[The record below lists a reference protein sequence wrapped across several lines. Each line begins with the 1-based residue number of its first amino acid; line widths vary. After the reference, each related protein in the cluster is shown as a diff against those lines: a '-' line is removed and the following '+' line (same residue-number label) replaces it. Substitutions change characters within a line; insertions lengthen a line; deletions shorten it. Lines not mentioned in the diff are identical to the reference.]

1 MLGSF
6 NLLQSADVKKAS
18 SLYSISDAEMGAR
31 AKELGITSH
40 ELYYARTHYRK
51 NHKTL
56 EEFRAADKEAIE
68 EAARQ
73 YWKAFPVGPATTPKQ
88 DPVSVARRN
97 DVIVRKRAKYNAK
110 KKAAKALLQLSTATT
125 T

>member
-1 MLGSF
+1 MVIRKIILLCVLLGSF

-68 EAARQ
+68 EAARSS
-73 YWKAFPVGPATTPKQ
+73 TICTP
-88 DPVSVARRN
+88 R
-97 DVIVRKRAKYNAK
+97 VI
-110 KKAAKALLQLSTATT
+110 
-125 T
+125 